1 MTPTGKRSPGLASA
15 AESAQDA
22 GPLGGLIITLLALV
36 LLLII

>member
-1 MTPTGKRSPGLASA
+1 MSEDTDRG
-15 AESAQDA
+15 DA

>member
-1 MTPTGKRSPGLASA
+1 VSA
-15 AESAQDA
+15 ADDSRDA

>member
-1 MTPTGKRSPGLASA
+1 MSDYDYDRDP
-15 AESAQDA
+15 